1 MCVLAQQQNRIWQSF
16 IILKAGRNICH
27 GQVFDEN
34 FLMMIATF
42 GAFAVGEYLEAVAVM
57 LFYQTGELFQG
68 YAVGKSRQSIADMM
82 AREGVF
88 FDFGDNERLPG
99 KMQFHYRL
107 AFDTDGIPM
116 MYVFSTC
123 RHFIRT
129 VPNLIYDESNVE
141 DINTKSEDHIYD
153 CVRYVLMA
161 NPISPR
167 RNFHPSALP
176 AEDPLS
182 LSGSKLDKYNFYTL

>member
-1 MCVLAQQQNRIWQSF
+1 VRGIADPAIA
-16 IILKAGRNICH
+16 KA
-27 GQVFDEN
+27 E
-34 FLMMIATF
+34 
-42 GAFAVGEYLEAVAVM
+42 
-57 LFYQTGELFQG
+57 TG
-68 YAVGKSRQSIADMM
+68 QSIADMM

-88 FDFGDNERLPG
+88 FDFGDHQRLPG

-107 AFDTDGIPM
+107 AFDEEGIPM
-116 MYVFSTC
+116 MYVFKNC

-141 DINTKSEDHIYD
+141 DINTHSEDHIYD

-167 RNFHPSALP
+167 KNALQKSLL
-176 AEDPLS
+176 AEDPLNLTS
-182 LSGSKLDKYNFYTL
+182 PKLARYDFYNI